1 MMTDRTMVYV
11 GLLVLIVG
19 VLLLLALIILP
30 PDTPVVSR
38 IVCYRSPQDE
48 VFSIASRYSPQ
59 KLKLD
64 EKIVKLVED
73 YVAGKASVKYPSL
86 PRKVGVEDPFV
97 GK

>member
-1 MMTDRTMVYV
+1 MMTDRTMVYI
-11 GLLVLIVG
+11 GLFVLIIG
-19 VLLLLALIILP
+19 VLVLLALIVFP

-38 IVCYRSPQDE
+38 VICYHSPQDE
-48 VFSIASRYSPQ
+48 VFSITSRYSPQ

-73 YVAGKASVKYPSL
+73 YVADRASIKYPSL
-86 PRKVGVEDPFV
+86 PKKVGVTDPFI